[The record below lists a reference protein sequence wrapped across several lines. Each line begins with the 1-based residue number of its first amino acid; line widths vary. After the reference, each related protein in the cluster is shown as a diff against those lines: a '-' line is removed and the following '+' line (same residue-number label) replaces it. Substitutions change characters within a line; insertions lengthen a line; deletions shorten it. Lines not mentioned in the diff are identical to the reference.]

1 METKMETKMDDNSIC
16 GGGGVVDVETGEEIS
31 TTRTMKQKAII
42 VKIKIKRRIKKTP
55 AVTIV
60 DVDTHS
66 SQSHTPTHSGL
77 RPSCAFTEPPIP
89 PPPPPPIRIISPSGL
104 AAIAR
109 IQASLRR

>member
-1 METKMETKMDDNSIC
+1 METNVDTKMDDNSIC

-31 TTRTMKQKAII
+31 TTRTMKKKAII

-60 DVDTHS
+60 DVSGQEDVDTHS

-77 RPSCAFTEPPIP
+77 RPSCAFTEPH
-89 PPPPPPIRIISPSGL
+89 IRIISPSGL

-109 IQASLRR
+109 LQASLRR